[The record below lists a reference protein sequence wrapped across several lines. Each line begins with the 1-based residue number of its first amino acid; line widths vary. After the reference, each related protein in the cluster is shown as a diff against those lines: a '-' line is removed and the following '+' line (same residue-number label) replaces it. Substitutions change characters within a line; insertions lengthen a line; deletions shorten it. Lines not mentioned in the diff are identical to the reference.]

1 MAMSNPRNRLIASPC
16 VSVIVGING
25 EKKKFFL
32 HEELLFYE
40 SEKFR
45 AQFQGGFSETTTR
58 CLPDCEEDVELFRF
72 FVEYLYR
79 DGWVSSKEITH
90 QSEYVNLARIY
101 SMGERLRAERFQKA
115 VLWKFA
121 TSFSSATIPD
131 QAICELLEIVCTELP
146 ELSKEN
152 GLRDLVF
159 WYAASK
165 LSSLKKYNIFQKMMQ
180 EMPDLGRYIC
190 MRAGN
195 GTSEPPRNEVKQPT
209 SRFPAELDV
218 CLPRNQLN
226 SNLDC

>member
-1 MAMSNPRNRLIASPC
+1 MRQRDRRHKRREEEIFSSRRIVILRIWEIPRSVSGWFQRNNHPLPPRLRGRRGA
-16 VSVIVGING
+16 VSFLCGIP
-25 EKKKFFL
+25 
-32 HEELLFYE
+32 
-40 SEKFR
+40 
-45 AQFQGGFSETTTR
+45 
-58 CLPDCEEDVELFRF
+58 LP
-72 FVEYLYR
+72 
-79 DGWVSSKEITH
+79 GWVGKLQKEITH